1 MSVSGNPALVSEAVL
16 ALRGCGPI
24 RPKVDGPCC
33 ARSTTLSKQR
43 GYVTSVTAEPI

>member
-16 ALRGCGPI
+16 ALRGWPDPAGS
-24 RPKVDGPCC
+24 RWSVLR
-33 ARSTTLSKQR
+33 AEHTLSKQR